1 MKPEDR
7 TTIFVAGGRDM
18 AEHTDQFSRRKLL
31 LELSDLAGLTETSAP
46 SQFAKAKAL
55 IVAESPGKYGVFSDV
70 FERVAPW
77 AVAEGI
83 ALAYFLNAPADLNRV
98 AAMMDHK
105 SYLKQRV
112 GGPTWVYYSENIQDL
127 AEMLRRHNPGPGTGS
142 AEIVSFGKKFELHDA
157 HRKLLKRAFWDASDI
172 AVEKLP
178 GGASST
184 GAYCVYASIQTEY
197 GQQEPTPFVLK
208 FDQPQKI
215 SEECNRYREF
225 VQPFV
230 PFHLRPGLVE
240 ARCIEIP
247 SCAALTCYFVEGSMP
262 LERALS
268 NGQGAGAI
276 FSLFETT
283 LRRFRHQ
290 AHAVT
295 RKPKLVS
302 DYIRE
307 RVKIADLGT
316 DDGKK
321 RRIELAKQHGFKGKP
336 EELQEAL
343 TLRADG
349 IESPYVVV
357 HGDLH
362 TGKNVMV
369 RHRDSIVIDFGS
381 MRHEGPLTADPAALE
396 ASIAFGTREGES
408 PNNQKEWFNFIDRI
422 YQRPLGTANSNPRS
436 FPLCVGESCN
446 P

>member
-1 MKPEDR
+1 TCGDFAQQHRRIFGSNYVLGCGTRDRRKCTVHKLQRHQRCGETRKHFTSSAVLRLFRARRVCPSWRVAASGSAQMKPEDR

-127 AEMLRRHNPGPGTGS
+127 AEKLRRHNPGPGTGS

-184 GAYCVYASIQTEY
+184 GAY
-197 GQQEPTPFVLK
+197 
-208 FDQPQKI
+208 
-215 SEECNRYREF
+215 
-225 VQPFV
+225 
-230 PFHLRPGLVE
+230 
-240 ARCIEIP
+240 
-247 SCAALTCYFVEGSMP
+247 
-262 LERALS
+262 
-268 NGQGAGAI
+268 
-276 FSLFETT
+276 
-283 LRRFRHQ
+283 
-290 AHAVT
+290 
-295 RKPKLVS
+295 
-302 DYIRE
+302 
-307 RVKIADLGT
+307 
-316 DDGKK
+316 
-321 RRIELAKQHGFKGKP
+321 
-336 EELQEAL
+336 
-343 TLRADG
+343 
-349 IESPYVVV
+349 
-357 HGDLH
+357 
-362 TGKNVMV
+362 
-369 RHRDSIVIDFGS
+369 
-381 MRHEGPLTADPAALE
+381 
-396 ASIAFGTREGES
+396 
-408 PNNQKEWFNFIDRI
+408 
-422 YQRPLGTANSNPRS
+422 
-436 FPLCVGESCN
+436 
-446 P
+446 